1 MNVEKITAD
10 LYSKLQTN
18 GIKGRI
24 VSTRHLSELQKDIE
38 KRYKGGAL
46 CEEFYRER
54 LTYFDFSVPE
64 SLPEA
69 ESIIMVAAP
78 QPQIRVGFS
87 RYGKS
92 YHFLIPP
99 TYSYDTDEQARNL
112 LLSVLEPQGYNLVDT
127 KLPVKLLAVHSGL
140 ARYGKNNITYI
151 DGMGSFHRLKSFYTD
166 LPCTED
172 KWIELQALEKCTNCS
187 ACVKICP
194 GDAISRDR
202 FLIHAEK
209 CLTFHNE
216 RQNEFP
222 EWIDPS
228 SHNCLI
234 GCLDCQL
241 VCPLNKDFINRIE
254 NREEFSE
261 EETNLILQGKPKD
274 KLPVET
280 VEKIQRLELLED
292 LELLSRNLKV
302 LFNKYR

>member
-1 MNVEKITAD
+1 M
-10 LYSKLQTN
+10 
-18 GIKGRI
+18 
-24 VSTRHLSELQKDIE
+24 QKEIE
-38 KRYKGGAL
+38 KRYKQGAF
-46 CEEFYRER
+46 CEEFYQER

-64 SLPEA
+64 SLPKA
-69 ESIIMVAAP
+69 ESIIMAAAP

-87 RYGKS
+87 LDGKS

-112 LLSVLEPQGYNLVDT
+112 LLSVLKPEGYNLVDT

-140 ARYGKNNITYI
+140 AGYGKNNITYI
-151 DGMGSFHRLKSFYTD
+151 NGMGSFHRLKAFYTD

-172 KWIELQALEKCTNCS
+172 KWIELKAVERCTNCS
-187 ACVKICP
+187 ACVNICP
-194 GDAISRDR
+194 GGAISRDR
-202 FLIHAEK
+202 FLIHAER

-241 VCPLNKDFINRIE
+241 VCPLNKDFINWIE
-254 NREEFSE
+254 NQEEFSE
-261 EETNLILQGKPKD
+261 EETNLILQGKPKH
-274 KLPVET
+274 KLPLET
-280 VEKIQRLELLED
+280 VKKIQRLNLLED
-292 LELLSRNLKV
+292 LDLLSRNLKV